1 MVWSIKAGVNNGYPY
16 TDKFPTEF
24 RTDFY
29 SDGTVKLPYSSW
41 RIKQTVNNGYPW
53 QYWWFKEENTFTG
66 GEMTIGG
73 SQTNYPNGFT
83 NNNRGGISSQFHDGT
98 FTSEFDMNSTA
109 AKCACLGIAYRS
121 WIIDAHGWA
130 QIVDN
135 MNSTNFLNAL
145 KTKFEGFMTGVDIF
159 NAVDRII
166 AFPFTLTPII
176 GGDAEPVTA
185 YGIKDV
191 TLTTVAYG
199 HPARSS
205 ILLDFGTINLDVRQA
220 WEIENIDY
228 SIYLPFAGV
237 YQIDVRNAGSVR
249 LAAIVDLVNTL
260 IEYYVIVD
268 NVLIFTAKGCCGV
281 DVTPSNQTG
290 INMSSFIAN
299 LPTMVATTTAAVG
312 GIAAVAAG
320 GIGAVSGSLGIA
332 EGLNAVSSAM
342 PVVGETAS
350 QINFPTVSY
359 NSPSIGGSASTMAPL
374 YPRIISKIPKMH
386 NDATG
391 FGEILGYKDQV
402 HRKISE
408 CTGFVKCINYKS
420 DIIVATD
427 AEKAEIENLLNSGV
441 FV

>member
-1 MVWSIKAGVNNGYPY
+1 MAWSIKAGVNNGYPY

-29 SDGTVKLPYSSW
+29 SDANVKLPYSSW

-83 NNNRGGISSQFHDGT
+83 NNNRGGISTQFGDGT
-98 FTSEFDMNSTA
+98 FTSEFDMNNTA
-109 AKCACLGIAYRS
+109 AKCAAAGIAYRS
-121 WIIDAHGWA
+121 WVIDMNGWA
-130 QIVDN
+130 QVVDN
-135 MNSTNFLNAL
+135 INSTSFLDAL

-166 AFPFTLTPII
+166 SFPFTLTPII

-191 TLTTVAYG
+191 HLTNVAYG

-260 IEYYVIVD
+260 IEYYVMVD

-299 LPTMVATTTAAVG
+299 LPTMVATTAAAVG
-312 GIAAVAAG
+312 GIAAAAG
-320 GIGAVSGSLGIA
+320 TIGAGIA
-332 EGLNAVSSAM
+332 GASAAGSLNAVSSAM

-350 QINFPTVSY
+350 QISFPTVSY

-374 YPRIISKIPKMH
+374 YPRIMAKIPKMH
-386 NDATG
+386 NDAIG

-402 HRKISE
+402 HRRIAE
-408 CTGFVKCINYKS
+408 CTGFVKCINYKC

-427 AEKAEIENLLNSGV
+427 AEKAEIESLLNSGV

>member
-1 MVWSIKAGVNNGYPY
+1 MAWSIKAGVNNGYPY

-29 SDGTVKLPYSSW
+29 SDSTVKLPYSSW
-41 RIKQTVNNGYPW
+41 RIKQTVNGGYPW

-83 NNNRGGISSQFHDGT
+83 NNNRGGIASQFHDGT
-98 FTSEFDMNSTA
+98 FTSEFNMNSTA
-109 AKCACLGIAYRS
+109 AKCAAIGIAYRS
-121 WIIDAHGWA
+121 WIIDTYGWV
-130 QIVDN
+130 QITDN
-135 MNSTNFLNAL
+135 INSTNFLDAL

-166 AFPFTLTPII
+166 SFPFTLTPII
-176 GGDAEPVTA
+176 GGNAEPVTA

-191 TLTTVAYG
+191 ALTNVSYG

-220 WEIENIDY
+220 WEVENIDY
-228 SIYLPFAGV
+228 SIYLPFAGN

-249 LAAIVDLVNTL
+249 LAAIVDLINTL
-260 IEYYVIVD
+260 IEYYVHID
-268 NVLIFTAKGCCGV
+268 DVLIFTAKGCCGV

-299 LPTMVATTTAAVG
+299 LPTMVATTAAAVG
-312 GIAAVAAG
+312 GVAA
-320 GIGAVSGSLGIA
+320 IGAAGVGAAAGVGIA
-332 EGLNAVSSAM
+332 EGLNAASSTMSA
-342 PVVGETAS
+342 VGGAAS
-350 QINFPTVSY
+350 QISFPTINY

-374 YPRIISKIPKMH
+374 YPRITSKIPKMH
-386 NDATG
+386 SDAIG
-391 FGEILGYKDQV
+391 FGEILGYKDQM
-402 HRKISE
+402 HRRISE
-408 CTGFVKCINYKS
+408 CSGFIKCVNYKS

-427 AEKAEIENLLNSGV
+427 AEKAEIESLLNSGV

>member
-1 MVWSIKAGVNNGYPY
+1 MAWSIKAGVNNGYPY

-29 SDGTVKLPYSSW
+29 SDANVKLPYSSW

-53 QYWWFKEENTFTG
+53 KYWWFKEENTFTG

-98 FTSEFDMNSTA
+98 YTSEFNMNSTA
-109 AKCACLGIAYRS
+109 AKCAGLGIAYRS

-130 QIVDN
+130 QIVDK
-135 MNSTNFLNAL
+135 MNSTDFLNAL

-191 TLTTVAYG
+191 TLTNVAYS

-249 LAAIVDLVNTL
+249 LAAVVDLINTL
-260 IEYYVIVD
+260 IEYHVIID
-268 NVLIFTAKGCCGV
+268 NVVVFIAKGCCGV
-281 DVTPSNQTG
+281 DVTPSNKTG

-312 GIAAVAAG
+312 GIATAVAG
-320 GIGAVSGSLGIA
+320 GVGAVGVAESLK
-332 EGLNAVSSAM
+332 AVSSAI
-342 PVVGETAS
+342 PAVSETAS

-359 NSPSIGGSASTMAPL
+359 NSPSIGGSASCMAPL

-386 NDATG
+386 SDAIG
-391 FGEILGYKDQV
+391 FGEIIGYKDQM
-402 HRKISE
+402 HRRISE

-427 AEKAEIENLLNSGV
+427 AEKAEIESLLNSGV